1 MKKLGIIALAAL
13 LVVAFTM
20 PAAALEN
27 VFGGYWRTRFV
38 SQSDFNGTA
47 DEAKDLS
54 RVDTRTRLYWTA
66 ILNDN
71 VKLVNKFEMD
81 AVFGEPE
88 YGDVGADGIS
98 VEVKNTYADFNTG
111 PVNWKMGVQG
121 YKLARGFLYDTDASG
136 AILTYGADSFTL
148 PFGWFRVEEGGTG
161 PMHSDG
167 DIDNYV
173 FAPVISLGETVSLN
187 PYLLYYMSADWDL
200 DAATDDP
207 LDVFFLGF
215 DVDVSFDMG
224 GFWGTFIY
232 ESGTLPDTY
241 FGTAEDVDVSAYLIG
256 FGGNVKLGPA
266 DIHGQ
271 VLYSP
276 GDDGTNEDY
285 EQFLP
290 PAGVSYYWAEIMG
303 LGTFDQQAAGPWGDN
318 IQNIVAFNIGV
329 SFKPMEKMT
338 LGIDLWDASYED
350 NGTMEEH
357 VGTEIDFSLKYK
369 LIEGLNLDVVA
380 AYLSADDGLYDG
392 ADQEDPVELG
402 ARFSLSF

>member
-38 SQSDFNGTA
+38 SQSDFTG
-47 DEAKDLS
+47 DSSESSDLS

-66 ILNDN
+66 VLNDN
-71 VKLVNKFEMD
+71 LKLVNKFEMD

-111 PVNWKMGVQG
+111 PVNWKMGTQG

-187 PYLLYYMSADWDL
+187 PYILYYMSADWDL
-200 DAATDDP
+200 VEATDDP

-241 FGTAEDVDVSAYLIG
+241 SVAFTEDVDVSAYLIA

-271 VLYSP
+271 ILYSP
-276 GDDGTNEDY
+276 GDDGTGEDW

-290 PAGVSYYWAEIMG
+290 PAGVSYY
-303 LGTFDQQAAGPWGDN
+303 
-318 IQNIVAFNIGV
+318 
-329 SFKPMEKMT
+329 
-338 LGIDLWDASYED
+338 
-350 NGTMEEH
+350 
-357 VGTEIDFSLKYK
+357 
-369 LIEGLNLDVVA
+369 
-380 AYLSADDGLYDG
+380 
-392 ADQEDPVELG
+392 
-402 ARFSLSF
+402 